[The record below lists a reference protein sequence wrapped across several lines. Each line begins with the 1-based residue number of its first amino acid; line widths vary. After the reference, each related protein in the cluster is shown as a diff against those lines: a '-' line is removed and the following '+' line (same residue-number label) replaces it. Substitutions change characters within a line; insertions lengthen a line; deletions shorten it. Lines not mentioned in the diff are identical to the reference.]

1 MIRFLHTQQ
10 ASHSWPESRAMIT
23 NRILLVGATGVL
35 LLLVVA
41 AVGVYDKIESF
52 YFDVANS
59 EVSESDLRKPDYA
72 IYVGDKVPV
81 KSTVD
86 WNGRELQ
93 LLHVAACCVPF
104 LEVRTPVSLSDM
116 IVTTGKMVSNF
127 DSLAGTSC
135 VHIFEKAENT
145 YLISWIYW
153 PEESRQAT
161 CIRIG
166 DEVGIEFV
174 PSDGT
179 ESLVLSAVLVRS
191 GYYWQ
196 PHLW

>member
-1 MIRFLHTQQ
+1 MK
-10 ASHSWPESRAMIT
+10 AK
-23 NRILLVGATGVL
+23 RILLVGAMGVL
-35 LLLVVA
+35 LLLVIG
-41 AVGVYDKIESF
+41 AVGTYDKIESF

-59 EVSESDLRKPDYA
+59 EVSESDLRKPGYA
-72 IYVGDKVPV
+72 IYIGDKVPI

-93 LLHVAACCVPF
+93 FLHVKHCCVPF

-116 IVTTGKMVSNF
+116 IITTRKTVSNL
-127 DSLAGTSC
+127 DSLAGASC

-145 YLISWIYW
+145 YLLSWIYW
-153 PEESRQAT
+153 PEESGQAT

-166 DEVGIEFV
+166 DEIGIEFV
-174 PSDGT
+174 PEGGT
-179 ESLVLSAVLVRS
+179 ESLVISAVLVRS
-191 GYYWQ
+191 GYYWL